1 MMRGREFVD
10 ERMRDNPFLETEH
23 LQLQAEAER
32 VAESIGEITE
42 SDEFSRK
49 IVHRLGHEGLL
60 KHSGG
65 SDLRSLCVVR
75 ETLAGRHGLIDLA
88 FAMQGLGSYAI
99 EIFGSDAL
107 KREVLPKVRSGDWV
121 AAFAATEPE
130 AGSDLSALATSA
142 RAKDGGYV
150 LNGLKT
156 LISNAPIADVMTVL
170 AKTDP
175 AAGAKG
181 ISMFVVLKSDA
192 GVRCTKRQDVVAWH
206 PLGELTFEK
215 CSVPGDRL
223 VGKPGEG
230 YKYALAVLETF
241 RTSVA
246 AAALGMAGRA
256 IAETVHRILNRKQFG
271 SRLADLAVVQ
281 SRLADMV
288 VDYEASRLL
297 VYRSAA
303 KRDGG
308 TGRIPVESAS
318 AKLFATEAAQRIID
332 SAVQLHGGAGVL
344 KGSAVERLYREVRTL
359 RIYEGAS
366 DILKLVIAANVLK

>member
-1 MMRGREFVD
+1 MRGAEFVD
-10 ERMRDNPFLETEH
+10 ERIRANPFLETEH

-32 VAESIGEITE
+32 VAESLGEIKE
-42 SDEFSRK
+42 DDASARE
-49 IVHRLGHEGLL
+49 IVRRLGREGLL

-65 SDLRSLCVVR
+65 TDLRSLCLVR
-75 ETLAGRHGLIDLA
+75 ETLAFHHGLVDLA

-99 EIFGSDAL
+99 VGFGSDAQ
-107 KREVLPKVRSGDWV
+107 KRDILPRVRSGEWV

-130 AGSDLSALATSA
+130 AGSDLGALSTSA
-142 RAKDGGYV
+142 KARDGSHV

-175 AAGAKG
+175 AAGTKG
-181 ISMFVVLKSDA
+181 ISMFIVLRTDK
-192 GVRCTKRQDVVAWH
+192 GVRCPRRQDVVAWH
-206 PLGELTFEK
+206 PLGELQFEE
-215 CSVPGDRL
+215 CQVPGDRL
-223 VGKPGEG
+223 VGRAGEG
-230 YKYALAVLETF
+230 YKYALSVLETF

-256 IAETVHRILNRKQFG
+256 IAETIDRILNRRQFG

-281 SRLADMV
+281 SKLADMV
-288 VDYEASRLL
+288 TEYEASRLL

-303 KRDGG
+303 KRDAGAA
-308 TGRIPVESAS
+308 RIPFESAS
-318 AKLFATEAAQRIID
+318 AKLFSTEAAQRIID
-332 SAVQLHGGAGVL
+332 SAVQLHGGTGVL
-344 KGSAVERLYREVRTL
+344 KGSAVERLYREIRTL

>member
-1 MMRGREFVD
+1 MRGGEFVD
-10 ERMRDNPFLETEH
+10 ERIRGNPFLETEH

-32 VAESIGEITE
+32 VAADLGDVAETDESA
-42 SDEFSRK
+42 RA
-49 IVHRLGHEGLL
+49 IVRRLGSEDLL

-65 SDLRSLCVVR
+65 TDLRSLSIVR

-88 FAMQGLGSYAI
+88 FAMQGLGSYAV
-99 EIFGSDAL
+99 EAFGSDAL
-107 KREVLPKVRSGDWV
+107 KRETLPKVRSGEWV

-130 AGSDLSALATSA
+130 AGSDLSALSTSA
-142 RAKDGGYV
+142 RSKDGGYV
-150 LNGLKT
+150 LNGHKT

-175 AAGAKG
+175 NAGSKG
-181 ISMFVVLKSDA
+181 ISMFVVTKTDA
-192 GVRCTKRQDVVAWH
+192 GVRCSRRQDVVAWH
-206 PLGELTFEK
+206 PLGELTFEE
-215 CSVPGDRL
+215 CSIPAGRL
-223 VGKPGEG
+223 VGKVGEG
-230 YKYALAVLETF
+230 YKYALSVLETF

-256 IAETVHRILNRKQFG
+256 IAETIDRVMNRRQFG

-288 VDYEASRLL
+288 TDYEASRLL

-308 TGRIPVESAS
+308 AARIPFESAS

-366 DILKLVIAANVLK
+366 DILKLVIAASVLK

>member
-1 MMRGREFVD
+1 MRGADFID
-10 ERMRDNPFLETEH
+10 ERLRGTPFLDPEH

-32 VAESIGEITE
+32 VAESLGEVQETE
-42 SDEFSRK
+42 DSARD
-49 IVHRLGHEGLL
+49 IVRRLGREGLL

-65 SDLRSLCVVR
+65 SDLRSLCLVR
-75 ETLAGRHGLIDLA
+75 ETLAYQHGLIDLA

-99 EIFGSDAL
+99 EIFGSDGL
-107 KREVLPKVRSGDWV
+107 KSEVLPRVRSGEWV

-130 AGSDLSALATSA
+130 AGSDLAALSTSA
-142 RAKDGGYV
+142 GLHENKYV
-150 LNGLKT
+150 LSGEKT

-175 AAGAKG
+175 RAGSRG
-181 ISMFVVLKSDA
+181 ITMFVVLKSDP
-192 GVRCTKRQDVVAWH
+192 GVSCPKRQDVVAWH
-206 PLGELTFEK
+206 PLGELRFQN
-215 CSVPGDRL
+215 VRIPVDRV

-230 YKYALAVLETF
+230 YKYGLAVLETF

-256 IAETVHRILNRKQFG
+256 IAETIDRILNRKQFG

-281 SRLADMV
+281 SRLADMATE
-288 VDYEASRLL
+288 YEAARLL
-297 VYRSAA
+297 IYRSAA

-308 TGRIPVESAS
+308 SARIPFESAS

-332 SAVQLHGGAGVL
+332 SAVQLHGGVGVL
-344 KGSAVERLYREVRTL
+344 KGSAVERLYREIRTL

-366 DILKLVIAANVLK
+366 DILKLVIAANILK

>member
-1 MMRGREFVD
+1 MRGPEFVD
-10 ERMRDNPFLETEH
+10 ERIRGNPFLETEH
-23 LQLQAEAER
+23 LQVQAEADR
-32 VAESIGEITE
+32 VAVALGDIKEDDASAR
-42 SDEFSRK
+42 D
-49 IVHRLGHEGLL
+49 IVRRLGREGIL

-65 SDLRSLCVVR
+65 TDLRSLCVVR
-75 ETLAGRHGLIDLA
+75 ETLSFHHGLIDLA

-99 EIFGSDAL
+99 EGFGSDAL
-107 KREVLPKVRSGDWV
+107 KRDVLPRVRSGEWV

-130 AGSDLSALATSA
+130 AGSDLGALSTSA
-142 RAKDGGYV
+142 RAKDGGFV

-175 AAGAKG
+175 AGGSKG

-192 GVRCTKRQDVVAWH
+192 GVRCSKRQDVIAWH
-206 PLGELTFEK
+206 PLGELQFQE
-215 CSVPGDRL
+215 CAVPGDRL
-223 VGKPGEG
+223 VGRTGEG
-230 YKYALAVLETF
+230 YKYALSVLETF

-256 IAETVHRILNRKQFG
+256 IAETIDRTMNRKQFG
-271 SRLADLAVVQ
+271 SRLADMAVVQ

-288 VDYEASRLL
+288 TEYEASRLL

-303 KRDGG
+303 KRDSGAA
-308 TGRIPVESAS
+308 RIPFESAS

-332 SAVQLHGGAGVL
+332 SAVQLHGGSGVI

>member
-1 MMRGREFVD
+1 
-10 ERMRDNPFLETEH
+10 
-23 LQLQAEAER
+23 
-32 VAESIGEITE
+32 
-42 SDEFSRK
+42 
-49 IVHRLGHEGLL
+49 
-60 KHSGG
+60 
-65 SDLRSLCVVR
+65 
-75 ETLAGRHGLIDLA
+75 
-88 FAMQGLGSYAI
+88 MQGLGSYAI
-99 EIFGSDAL
+99 EEFGSDAQ
-107 KREVLPKVRSGDWV
+107 KREILPRVRSGEWV

-130 AGSDLSALATSA
+130 AGSDLGALTTSA
-142 RAKDGGYV
+142 TAKDGGHV

-175 AAGAKG
+175 AAGTKG
-181 ISMFVVLKSDA
+181 ISMFVVLRTDA
-192 GVRCTKRQDVVAWH
+192 GVRCPRRQDVVAWH
-206 PLGELTFEK
+206 PLGELRFEE
-215 CSVPGDRL
+215 CRLPADRL
-223 VGKPGEG
+223 VGRAGEG

-256 IAETVHRILNRKQFG
+256 IAETIDRILNRKQFG

-288 VDYEASRLL
+288 TEYEASRLL

-308 TGRIPVESAS
+308 AARIPVESAS
-318 AKLFATEAAQRIID
+318 AKLFSTEAAQRIID
-332 SAVQLHGGAGVL
+332 SAVQLHGGSGVL

-366 DILKLVIAANVLK
+366 DILKLVIAGNILK

>member
-1 MMRGREFVD
+1 MHGRTFVD
-10 ERMRDNPFLETEH
+10 ERMRENPFLETEH

-32 VAESIGEITE
+32 VAADLGDIAETDESA
-42 SDEFSRK
+42 RA
-49 IVHRLGHEGLL
+49 IVRRLGSEDLL

-65 SDLRSLCVVR
+65 TDLRSLCAAR
-75 ETLAGRHGLIDLA
+75 EMFAGRHGLIDLA

-99 EIFGSDAL
+99 ESFGSPGL
-107 KREVLPKVRSGDWV
+107 KADVLPRVRSGEWV

-130 AGSDLSALATSA
+130 AGSDLSALSTSA
-142 RAKDGGYV
+142 RSKDGGYV
-150 LNGLKT
+150 LNGRKT

-175 AAGAKG
+175 DAGAKG
-181 ISMFVVLKSDA
+181 ISMFVVLKTDA
-192 GVRCTKRQDVVAWH
+192 GVRCTKRQEVVAWH
-206 PLGELTFEK
+206 HLGKLAFES
-215 CSVPGDRL
+215 CAIPADRL
-223 VGKPGEG
+223 VGKTGEG

-256 IAETVHRILNRKQFG
+256 IAETIDRVMNRRQFG

-288 VDYEASRLL
+288 TDYEASRLL

-303 KRDGG
+303 KRDAGAA
-308 TGRIPVESAS
+308 RIPVESAS

-366 DILKLVIAANVLK
+366 DILKLVIAANILK

>member
-1 MMRGREFVD
+1 MRGAEFVD
-10 ERMRDNPFLETEH
+10 ERIKANPFLETEH
-23 LQLQAEAER
+23 LQLQADAER
-32 VAESIGEITE
+32 VAESLGDVKEDDASAREIV
-42 SDEFSRK
+42 K
-49 IVHRLGHEGLL
+49 RLGREGLL

-65 SDLRSLCVVR
+65 SDLRSLCLVR
-75 ETLAGRHGLIDLA
+75 ETLAWHHGLIDLA

-99 EIFGSDAL
+99 EGFGSDAQ
-107 KREVLPKVRSGDWV
+107 KREILPRVRSGEWI

-130 AGSDLSALATSA
+130 AGSDLGALSTSA
-142 RAKDGGYV
+142 KAKDGGHV

-175 AAGAKG
+175 AAGTKG
-181 ISMFVVLKSDA
+181 ISMFIVLRTDK
-192 GVRCTKRQDVVAWH
+192 GVRCSRRQDVIAWH
-206 PLGELTFEK
+206 PLGELQFAE
-215 CSVPGDRL
+215 CQVPGDRL
-223 VGKPGEG
+223 VGRVGEG
-230 YKYALAVLETF
+230 YKYALSVLETF

-256 IAETVHRILNRKQFG
+256 IAETIDRILNRKQFG

-288 VDYEASRLL
+288 TEYEASRLL

-303 KRDGG
+303 KRDSGAA
-308 TGRIPVESAS
+308 RIPFESAS
-318 AKLFATEAAQRIID
+318 AKLFSTEAAQRIID

>member
-1 MMRGREFVD
+1 MRGADFVD
-10 ERMRDNPFLETEH
+10 ERTRGNPFLETEH
-23 LQLQAEAER
+23 LQLQADAER
-32 VAESIGEITE
+32 FAVALGEVKE
-42 SDEFSRK
+42 DDASARE
-49 IVHRLGHEGLL
+49 IVRRLGREGLL
-60 KHSGG
+60 NHAGG
-65 SDLRSLCVVR
+65 TDLRSLCLVR
-75 ETLAGRHGLIDLA
+75 ETLAYHHGLVDLA

-99 EIFGSDAL
+99 EGFGSDAL
-107 KREVLPKVRSGDWV
+107 KKEVLPRVRSGEWV

-130 AGSDLSALATSA
+130 AGSDLGALTTSA
-142 RAKDGGYV
+142 HAKDGGYI

-175 AAGAKG
+175 AAGSKG
-181 ISMFVVLKSDA
+181 ISMFVVLRTDA
-192 GVRCTKRQDVVAWH
+192 GVGCPRRQDVIAWH
-206 PLGELTFEK
+206 PLGELKFEQ
-215 CSVPGDRL
+215 CQVPADRL
-223 VGKPGEG
+223 VGRAGEG
-230 YKYALAVLETF
+230 YKYALSVLETF

-256 IAETVHRILNRKQFG
+256 IAETIDRILNRRQFG

-288 VDYEASRLL
+288 TDYEASRLL
-297 VYRSAA
+297 VYRSAS

-308 TGRIPVESAS
+308 TPRIPFESAS

>member
-1 MMRGREFVD
+1 MRGPEFVD
-10 ERMRDNPFLETEH
+10 ERIRGNPFLETEH
-23 LQLQAEAER
+23 FQLQAEAER
-32 VAESIGEITE
+32 VVASLGEIKE
-42 SDEFSRK
+42 DDASARE
-49 IVHRLGHEGLL
+49 IVRRLGREGLL
-60 KHSGG
+60 KHAGG
-65 SDLRSLCVVR
+65 SDLRSLCLVR
-75 ETLAGRHGLIDLA
+75 ETLAYHHGLIDLA

-99 EIFGSDAL
+99 EAFGSDAL
-107 KREVLPKVRSGDWV
+107 KRDVLPRVRSGEWV

-130 AGSDLSALATSA
+130 AGSDLAALATSA
-142 RAKDGGYV
+142 RAKDGAFV

-156 LISNAPIADVMTVL
+156 LISNAPIADAMTVL

-175 AAGAKG
+175 GAGPRG
-181 ISMFVVLKSDA
+181 ISMFVVLKGDG
-192 GVRCTKRQDVVAWH
+192 GVRCSRRQDVVAWH
-206 PLGELTFEK
+206 PLGELEFKE
-215 CSVPGDRL
+215 CRVPGDRL
-223 VGKPGEG
+223 VGRVGEG

-256 IAETVHRILNRKQFG
+256 IADTIDRILNRKQFG

-288 VDYEASRLL
+288 TEYEASRLL

-303 KRDGG
+303 KRDAGAS
-308 TGRIPVESAS
+308 RIPFESAS
-318 AKLFATEAAQRIID
+318 AKLFTTEAAQRIID
-332 SAVQLHGGAGVL
+332 MAVQLHGGAGVL
-344 KGSAVERLYREVRTL
+344 KGSSVERLYREVRTL

>member
-1 MMRGREFVD
+1 MRGAEFVD
-10 ERMRDNPFLETEH
+10 ERIRGNPFLETEH

-32 VAESIGEITE
+32 VAGSFDDVAEN
-42 SDEFSRK
+42 DEYARK
-49 IVHRLGHEGLL
+49 IVHRLGREGLL
-60 KHSGG
+60 QHSGG
-65 SDLRSLCVVR
+65 TDLRSLCLVR
-75 ETLAGRHGLIDLA
+75 ETLAYHHGLIDLA
-88 FAMQGLGSYAI
+88 FAMQGLGSFAI
-99 EIFGSDAL
+99 EGFGSDAL
-107 KREVLPKVRSGDWV
+107 KREVLPKVRSGEWV

-130 AGSDLSALATSA
+130 AGSDLAALSTSA
-142 RAKDGGYV
+142 RSKDAGYV

-175 AAGAKG
+175 SAGAKG
-181 ISMFVVLKSDA
+181 ISMFVVLRSDA
-192 GVRCTKRQDVVAWH
+192 GVRCSKRQEVVAWH
-206 PLGELTFEK
+206 PLGELTFEE
-215 CSVPGDRL
+215 CAVPGDRL
-223 VGKPGEG
+223 VGRAGEG
-230 YKYALAVLETF
+230 YKIALSVLETF

-256 IAETVHRILNRKQFG
+256 IAETIDRILNRTQFG

-288 VDYEASRLL
+288 TDYEASRLL

-308 TGRIPVESAS
+308 AARIPVESAS

-332 SAVQLHGGAGVL
+332 SAVQLHGGSGVL

-366 DILKLVIAANVLK
+366 DILKLVIAGNVLK

>member
-1 MMRGREFVD
+1 MRGGEFVD
-10 ERMRDNPFLETEH
+10 ERIRANPFLETEH

-32 VAESIGEITE
+32 VAESFGEIVET
-42 SDEFSRK
+42 DEFARK
-49 IVHRLGHEGLL
+49 IVHRLGNEGLL

-65 SDLRSLCVVR
+65 TDLRSLCLVR
-75 ETLAGRHGLIDLA
+75 ETLAYHHGLIDLA
-88 FAMQGLGSYAI
+88 FAMQGLGSHAI
-99 EIFGSDAL
+99 ETFGSDAL
-107 KREVLPKVRSGDWV
+107 KSEVLPKVRSGDWA

-130 AGSDLSALATSA
+130 AGSDLAALATSA
-142 RAKDGGYV
+142 RSKDGGYV

-181 ISMFVVLKSDA
+181 ISMFVVLNSDL
-192 GVRCTKRQDVVAWH
+192 GVRCSKRQDVVAWH
-206 PLGELTFEK
+206 PLGELLFEE
-215 CSVPGDRL
+215 CAVPGNRL
-223 VGKPGEG
+223 VGRAGEG

-256 IAETVHRILNRKQFG
+256 IAETIDRILNRKQFG

-288 VDYEASRLL
+288 TEYEASRLL

-303 KRDGG
+303 KRDAGAA
-308 TGRIPVESAS
+308 RIPFESAS
-318 AKLFATEAAQRIID
+318 AKLFSTEASQRIID